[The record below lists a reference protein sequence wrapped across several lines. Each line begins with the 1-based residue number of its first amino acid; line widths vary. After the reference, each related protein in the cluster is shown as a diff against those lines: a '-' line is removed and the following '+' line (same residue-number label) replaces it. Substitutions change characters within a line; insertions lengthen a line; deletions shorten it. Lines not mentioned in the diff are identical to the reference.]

1 MDGAEETFRVDRDE
15 NIKSRTQRRM
25 SACLRKVLDDLL
37 PASEPNE
44 LLQKILDDKR
54 IHVRRDSKKGR
65 NSLFLGGDGLCTM
78 SPVSPNITRE
88 SFLWNLPT
96 LETYEIDKTALLDA
110 VMPMFDRPEDT
121 IEWSL

>member
-1 MDGAEETFRVDRDE
+1 
-15 NIKSRTQRRM
+15 M
-25 SACLRKVLDDLL
+25 SACLRKVLDELL
-37 PASEPNE
+37 PSSEPNE
-44 LLQKILDDKR
+44 LLQKILEDKR
-54 IHVRRDSKKGR
+54 IHVRRDFKKGR

-78 SPVSPNITRE
+78 SPASPNITRE